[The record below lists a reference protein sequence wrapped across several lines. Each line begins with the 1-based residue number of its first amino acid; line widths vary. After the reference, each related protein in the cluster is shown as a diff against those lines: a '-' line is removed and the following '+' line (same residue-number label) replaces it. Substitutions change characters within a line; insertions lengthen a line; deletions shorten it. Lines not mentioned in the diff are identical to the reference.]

1 MREVT
6 ERPEGVAAGALKLVG
21 TGSAHI
27 VRKAKRLLDDP
38 SAYAEMAK
46 AANPFG
52 DRHAVSLKRC
62 LRVNRNSKQ
71 KHKPI
76 LQSQFFSELEGLR
89 SLYRFDCEYNESD
102 ESSRKI
108 YYSFSRADNTAGFM
122 GIRRI
127 RKGAVGR
134 GAILP

>member
-52 DRHAVSLKRC
+52 DGHAAERIVEALLESE
-62 LRVNRNSKQ
+62 Q

-102 ESSRKI
+102 ESSWKI
-108 YYSFSRADNTAGFM
+108 YYSFSRADNPAGFM